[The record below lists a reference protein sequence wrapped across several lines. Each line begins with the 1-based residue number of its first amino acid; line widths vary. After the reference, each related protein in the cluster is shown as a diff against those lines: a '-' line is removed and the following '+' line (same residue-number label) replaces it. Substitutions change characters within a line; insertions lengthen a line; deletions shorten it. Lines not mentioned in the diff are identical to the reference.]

1 MDYEHTPA
9 NHLSFRMA
17 STVVLPSSIENDAV
31 RRYGAT
37 RRKTVFYNGF
47 KEQVYLETFEPDRSK
62 IEAILPP
69 ETWDEKVV
77 VVARPPA
84 DFAAYHRFDNPV
96 FEEWIRDVG
105 TNDRVAIIALPRTDK
120 QRRHLE
126 TLNLSSLHFCNHP
139 VAGADLVYAADLVV
153 SAGGTMNREA
163 AVLGVPAYSV
173 FAGVIGAVD
182 QELGRL
188 GRLTFIRESEDLGK
202 IQLEK
207 TGRKPPLA
215 NPGLRREITDLI
227 CGTSQ

>member
-1 MDYEHTPA
+1 
-9 NHLSFRMA
+9 MA
-17 STVVLPSSIENDAV
+17 STVVLPSSIESQAV

-37 RRKTVFYNGF
+37 KRKTVFYEGF
-47 KEQVYLETFEPDRSK
+47 KEQVYLETFVSDRSK
-62 IEAILPP
+62 VEGVLPP
-69 ETWDEKVV
+69 GTWDDKVV

-84 DFAAYHRFDNPV
+84 DFTVYHRFDNPV
-96 FEEWIRDVG
+96 FAEWIRDVG
-105 TNDRVAIIALPRTDK
+105 NNDQVAVIALPRTDE

-126 TLNLSSLHFCNHP
+126 TLGLPSVHFCDHP

-182 QELGRL
+182 EELERL

-202 IQLEK
+202 IRLEK

-215 NPGLRREITDLI
+215 NPDLRREITDLI
-227 CGTSQ
+227 CGTSE